1 MTRRMTTDEAVA
13 MIETAFS
20 TEPETIVSGL
30 VEVTVWNATA
40 DQARSDIDSFLAWI
54 AQDIDPTSI
63 EVKPDHC
70 DEDDSPAARIIVRT
84 TIC

>member
-1 MTRRMTTDEAVA
+1 MTRRMTNDEALA
-13 MIETAFS
+13 MIETAFD
-20 TEPETIVSGL
+20 TEPETISTGV
-30 VEVTVWNATA
+30 VEVTVWNTTS
-40 DQARSDIDSFLAWI
+40 DQAQCDIYSFLAWI

-84 TIC
+84 QC